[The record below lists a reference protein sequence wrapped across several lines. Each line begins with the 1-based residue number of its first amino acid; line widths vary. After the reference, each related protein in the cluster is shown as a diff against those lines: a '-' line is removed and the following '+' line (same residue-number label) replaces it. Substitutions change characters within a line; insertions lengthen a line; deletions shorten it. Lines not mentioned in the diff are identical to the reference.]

1 MLSNGNLSLAC
12 CVILPFLPISIQQ
25 KFQELHRSTTR
36 TESKSGRK
44 TIEKLCIFV
53 WRAKMQYGKK
63 NQKKKTKGE
72 KKKKNQESV
81 GEPQRV
87 SGIPARWQFIST
99 IHPPPPQPVLLPLS
113 VGAQQTHY
121 LEIQYSTDFA
131 RLRGP
136 FFSADFL
143 CFLLPMGR
151 AGTQV

>member
-1 MLSNGNLSLAC
+1 MHICLARQNA
-12 CVILPFLPISIQQ
+12 I
-25 KFQELHRSTTR
+25 
-36 TESKSGRK
+36 
-44 TIEKLCIFV
+44 
-53 WRAKMQYGKK
+53 WKK
-63 NQKKKTKGE
+63 NQKKSRRGKNE
-72 KKKKNQESV
+72 KKKNQESV

-99 IHPPPPQPVLLPLS
+99 IHPQPVLLPFSPLGTLS

-136 FFSADFL
+136 FFFPDFF
-143 CFLLPMGR
+143 CFFFFVYLLPVGR